1 MKRMAQTGIK
11 RTRYFII
18 RGNDCQYQQGTP
30 RGALA
35 PFYGNRD
42 VKVEAGLRDR
52 ITFGLNDLRYLAR
65 RGKNRSKITFS
76 LLRGIRVEYVFLTTF
91 QCDTSLNG

>member
-1 MKRMAQTGIK
+1 MIVNTSR
-11 RTRYFII
+11 
-18 RGNDCQYQQGTP
+18 GTP

-52 ITFGLNDLRYLAR
+52 ITFGLSDLRYLAR
-65 RGKNRSKITFS
+65 REKNRSKITFS
-76 LLRGIRVEYVFLTTF
+76 LLREFGAEYVFLTTF
-91 QCDTSLNG
+91 QCDTCLNG